1 MISRLRGLWNNVFRR
16 NQLDRDLD
24 EELRAYA
31 ELVSAEKM
39 RAGLSAEEA
48 YRDTRREMGGDEQ
61 IRQSVRDIRAGAL
74 LDRLA
79 QDIRYGIRTLSRSP
93 GFCLVAVATL
103 ALGIGANTAMF
114 SLLDQIV
121 LRLLPVKEPERLAMI
136 TERGNF
142 YGDSYGPNTISWP
155 MFEDL
160 RDNNRVFSGMFC
172 RFSTPVTL
180 GDGDRAVQ
188 VTAELV
194 SASYFSVLGID
205 MALGRPIT
213 HRTTRFPTASP

>member
-16 NQLDRDLD
+16 NHLDRDLD

-31 ELVSAEKM
+31 ELVSAEKI
-39 RAGLSAEEA
+39 RAGLSPEEA

-61 IRQSVRDIRAGAL
+61 IRQRVRDIRAGAL

-79 QDIRYGIRTLSRSP
+79 QDMRYGMRTLSRSP
-93 GFCLVAVATL
+93 GFCFVAVITL

-121 LRLLPVKEPERLAMI
+121 LRLLPVKEPERLVMV

-142 YGDSYGPNTISWP
+142 YGDSYDPNTISWP

-160 RDNNRVFSGMFC
+160 RDTTTTAC
-172 RFSTPVTL
+172 STECS
-180 GDGDRAVQ
+180 AVSR
-188 VTAELV
+188 LPSL
-194 SASYFSVLGID
+194 SATEI
-205 MALGRPIT
+205 AR
-213 HRTTRFPTASP
+213 RR